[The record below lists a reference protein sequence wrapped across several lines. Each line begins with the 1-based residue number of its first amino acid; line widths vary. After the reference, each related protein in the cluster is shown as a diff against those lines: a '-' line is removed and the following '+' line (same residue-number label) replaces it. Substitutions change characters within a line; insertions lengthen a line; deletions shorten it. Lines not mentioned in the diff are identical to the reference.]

1 MNYGVIAISAL
12 SLLLS
17 FYTFLNKSS
26 KDSATEMTTVIVKL
40 ENIGSGIADIKA
52 EIASLKDD
60 QKNDHDKL
68 IKLEA
73 SVSTAWKR
81 IDEIILTLGGNKND
95 HE

>member
-73 SVSTAWKR
+73 SVATAWKR
-81 IDEIILTLGGNKND
+81 IDEIFLTIGGNKND

>member
-81 IDEIILTLGGNKND
+81 IDEIILTLGGNKNE